1 MALKR
6 TPFYECEA
14 KMGGKFV
21 DFGGWELPVKYTSD
35 VEEHKIV
42 RKGVGLFDVSH
53 MGEIIIEG
61 ENALKQVNYLVTNDV
76 SALIDGQILYTP
88 MMNETGGVVD
98 DLLVYRVNQTKFF
111 LVVNASNTEKD
122 YNWMVSH
129 NKYNQKITNVSA
141 EYAQLA
147 VQGPKSEA
155 VLAKIFKDVNL
166 TEIKYYYFKTITF
179 NNTEMIISRTG
190 YTGEDG
196 FEIYFKPELAEK
208 VWDLIIENG
217 KEFEL
222 QPIGLA
228 ARDTLR
234 LEKKMALYGHELTDE
249 ISPLE
254 AALSWTIKMNKEEF
268 IGKTE
273 LLQQKDK
280 LSKKLIGVELVD
292 KGVPRAHYD
301 VCLDDGTKI
310 GYVTSG
316 TMSPSLNK
324 PIALAMVDKDYT
336 KIGTELFLSIHN
348 KLKKA
353 VVVKTP
359 FL

>member
-42 RKGVGLFDVSH
+42 RKNVGLFDVSH

-122 YNWMVSH
+122 YNWMISH
-129 NKYNQKITNVSA
+129 NKYNQKITNVS
-141 EYAQLA
+141 ESYAQLA

-155 VLAKIFKDVNL
+155 VLAKIFKDINL
-166 TEIKYYYFKTITF
+166 AEIKYYYFKTITF
-179 NNTEMIISRTG
+179 NNTEMILSRTG

-217 KEFEL
+217 KEFEI

-268 IGKTE
+268 IGKNE